1 MREVEEYHLDYAYD
15 TDTNEITDYKALQE
29 ERERAN
35 VPIEYG
41 DVIVR
46 ISMPDSGEYETIKIT
61 DMQSEVQNALYAIPF
76 WKKMRWNGNAL
87 DYLQKRL

>member
-1 MREVEEYHLDYAYD
+1 M
-15 TDTNEITDYKALQE
+15 QE

-46 ISMPDSGEYETIKIT
+46 ISTPDSGEYETIKIA
-61 DMQSEVQNALYAIPF
+61 DMQSEVANVLYAIPF
-76 WKKMRWNGNAL
+76 WKKMSGMEMCWIICRREVL
-87 DYLQKRL
+87 SLCRL